1 MVPFRE
7 LAWEIENVKDGFLDN
22 GMLKLEGFKGDII

>member
-7 LAWEIENVKDGFLDN
+7 LAWEIEDVKNGFLDN
-22 GMLKLEGFKGDII
+22 GTFLKLE